1 MSLTAIDL
9 ERLATCDHRLASVV
23 RRVAALYPC
32 RVLEGHRGEAAQNA
46 AFAAGKSQ
54 LRFPNGKHNALPSLA
69 VDVVPLPVDWN
80 NREAFSY
87 FAGHMMMA
95 AVMMGYKLRWGGNWR
110 EDFNLDANKFDD
122 LPHYELL
129 LPAAS
134 PIPAVIA

>member
-1 MSLTAIDL
+1 MSLSTQDL

-95 AVMMGYKLRWGGNWR
+95 AVMMGYELRWGGDWDR
-110 EDFNLDANKFDD
+110 DRNLPNNSFDD
-122 LPHYELL
+122 LPHYELVL
-129 LPAAS
+129 ATAS
-134 PIPAVIA
+134 PMPAVIA